1 MDFSLYISTPKET
14 PEISPKIST
23 LPVTRGRLTGGFLF
37 FPSGPAG
44 TLHFLAKRG
53 VHQIL
58 PFNAGENF
66 RLDDCVISFSLGIDL
81 LEPPF
86 HIDCVTWNDSILYP
100 HALTVC
106 FSLEPAGRKKFSLDT
121 LKKAFSG
128 TNGYSKP

>member
-14 PEISPKIST
+14 PESSPKIST
-23 LPVTRGRLTGGFLF
+23 LYVTRGRLTGGFLY

-44 TLHFLAKRG
+44 TLHFLARIG

-58 PFNAGENF
+58 PFNARENF
-66 RLDDCVISFSLGIDL
+66 RLDDCVIPFSLGINL

-86 HIDCVTWNDSILYP
+86 YIDCVTWNDSVLYS

-106 FSLEPAGRKKFSLDT
+106 FFLEPSAKKRFT
-121 LKKAFSG
+121 LNAIKNAFSG
-128 TNGYSKP
+128 TNGYQKP